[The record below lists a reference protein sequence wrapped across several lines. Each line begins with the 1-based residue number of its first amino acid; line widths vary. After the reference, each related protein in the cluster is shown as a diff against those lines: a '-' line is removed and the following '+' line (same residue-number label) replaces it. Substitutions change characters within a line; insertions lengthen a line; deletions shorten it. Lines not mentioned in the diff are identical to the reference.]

1 VRTGQEEKK
10 CRFEAEWDNNG
21 GVGALY
27 VDIFKIKTMSSLPPI
42 FLDLAIILITAGVI
56 TVIFK
61 WLKQPLVLGYIVA
74 GFFIGPYF
82 PWFPAIS
89 DESNVHVWSDI
100 GIVFLMFAL
109 GLEFSIKKLKKV
121 GSTGAVTALT
131 ELAVMFV
138 IGNTVGHIL
147 GMHEMDC
154 IFLGCML
161 SISSTTIIIKSFED
175 LKLKQQKF
183 TSTVTAV
190 LVVEDLVA
198 VLLLVILSTLSVSK
212 SFDGAQLGMSMVK
225 LVFFLIVWFAFGIF
239 LIPSFLRW
247 MRRWMSAETL
257 CIVAVG
263 LCFGMVVF
271 ADFAG
276 FSTALGAFVMG
287 AILAETIEADVIHR
301 IITPIKDLFGAVFFV
316 SVGMLVNP
324 QVLVHQWYYILVIAL
339 SVIVFKS
346 LSATLGILLS
356 GKPLKGAIQGGFCFC
371 NIGEFSFIIAGL
383 GLSFGVINEKLYPI
397 IVSVSIITT
406 FVTPYMIKAGTPAY
420 EWLFPK
426 LPDNVKRLLDKYSSS
441 SRTAGHQN
449 KLTAFIKK
457 QVLNILFYSVIVAAL
472 SLLSMLLLKPFLNNL
487 FADLGIP
494 EIWGNLIGMTATLLV
509 LAPFLWALAV
519 KGVNRKLEAQM
530 LEIGS
535 KSQVIVLPLL
545 LLRYF
550 IVLTA
555 VGWVVSHYVHI
566 AVGLLL
572 VVAIVVVIAV
582 VASKPVIAFYHRIED
597 RFVTNLNSRQSQN
610 SFAVPEEL
618 ENSFYMDRTVVT
630 PYSPW
635 SGKFLRECG
644 IRKVYGVNVV
654 SIERAGKVYDL
665 PDKKTQ
671 LLPGDRVTLIGS
683 EDQVSKVRN
692 QLTVEPDMLIHDHSD
707 HNINNYTMVIPKGH
721 ALVGRAIKDA
731 KLMVMYNALV
741 IGIKRGEQTMF
752 NPSGNEVFHGEDLV
766 MFISPQNIDVDELL
780 DHYEE
785 TLTQYESK
793 QEPPSMAPQ
802 LVPQV

>member
-1 VRTGQEEKK
+1 
-10 CRFEAEWDNNG
+10 
-21 GVGALY
+21 
-27 VDIFKIKTMSSLPPI
+27 MSSLPPI

-89 DESNVHVWSDI
+89 DDTNIHVWSDI

-121 GSTGAVTALT
+121 GATGAVTALT

-138 IGNTVGHIL
+138 IGNTVGHVL
-147 GMHEMDC
+147 GMGDMSC

-183 TSTVTAV
+183 TGTVTAV

-198 VLLLVILSTLSVSK
+198 VLLLVILSTLSVSRR
-212 SFDGAQLGMSMVK
+212 FDGAQLGMSMVK
-225 LVFFLIVWFAFGIF
+225 LVFFLIVWFTFGIF

-247 MRRWMSAETL
+247 MRKWMSEETL

-339 SVIVFKS
+339 TVVVFKS

-356 GKPLKGAIQGGFCFC
+356 GKPLKGAMQGGFCFC

-383 GLSFGVINEKLYPI
+383 GLSFGVIDQNLYPI

-406 FVTPYMIKAGTPAY
+406 FVTPYMIKGGTPAY
-420 EWLFPK
+420 EWLYPRI
-426 LPDNVKRLLDKYSSS
+426 PDRGKRLLDKYSSS
-441 SRTAGHQN
+441 SRTAGHEN

-457 QVLNILFYSVIVAAL
+457 QVLGILFYGIIIAAL
-472 SLLSMLLLKPFLNNL
+472 SLLSILLLKPFLNKL
-487 FADLGIP
+487 FADIGIP
-494 EIWGNLIGMTATLLV
+494 EIWSNLVGMVATLLV
-509 LAPFLWALAV
+509 LAPFLWAMAV
-519 KGVNRKLEAQM
+519 KGVSKKLELQM

-535 KSQVIVLPLL
+535 NSQAIVLPLL

-550 IVLTA
+550 VALTA
-555 VGWVVSHYVHI
+555 VGWVVSRYVHI
-566 AVGLLL
+566 AVGFLL
-572 VVAIVVVIAV
+572 VIAIVVVFVSLA
-582 VASKPVIAFYHRIED
+582 AKPVIAFYHRIENH
-597 RFVTNLNSRQSQN
+597 FVTNLNSRQAQN
-610 SFAVPEEL
+610 SFAIPEEL
-618 ENSFYMDRTVVT
+618 ENSFYMDSSTMT
-630 PYSPW
+630 AYSPW
-635 SGKFLRECG
+635 SGKTLRECG
-644 IRKVYGVNVV
+644 IRKLFGVNVV
-654 SIERAGKVYDL
+654 SLERAGIIYDL

-683 EDQVSKVRN
+683 EDQVSKVRS
-692 QLTVEPDMLIHDHSD
+692 QITVEPDMLIHDHSD
-707 HNINNYTMVIPKGH
+707 HNINNYTMVIPEGH

-731 KLMVMYNALV
+731 RLMMIYNALV
-741 IGIKRGEQTMF
+741 IGIKRGDKTMF
-752 NPSGNEVFHGEDLV
+752 NPSGNEVFEAGDLV
-766 MFISPQNIDVDELL
+766 MSISPQNIDVNELL

-785 TLTQYESK
+785 TVGTE
-793 QEPPSMAPQ
+793 QE
-802 LVPQV
+802 